1 MYVKT
6 ECIMDLLYEF
16 TTRQWKFDN
25 SNTRELWSLL
35 SQDDRNTFW
44 YSLEEFDWTSYIKI
58 YFYGIRK
65 HVLHEEL
72 SNVAKATEKNRKYDI
87 LPKLYI
93 SFLSSRHYITIY
105 IRILYIVFRL
115 FWMHQLCI
123 SLIIY
128 FAFQAC
134 WTFVQYIHIN

>member
-6 ECIMDLLYEF
+6 ECMIDLLYVF

-44 YSLEEFDWTSYIKI
+44 YSLEEFDWASYIKV

-72 SNVAKATEKNRKYDI
+72 SNVDTATVKNQKYNIFLRCNFSSIITYSYFIYCFQII
-87 LPKLYI
+87 LVASVMYFCYYLRY
-93 SFLSSRHYITIY
+93 FSSM
-105 IRILYIVFRL
+105 LDVFIVFIL
-115 FWMHQLCI
+115 TDKTC
-123 SLIIY
+123 
-128 FAFQAC
+128 
-134 WTFVQYIHIN
+134 